1 MDVVR
6 RKHLTQRALTDLEEV
21 VLDVLFEHDP
31 TFLQPKQIG
40 ELIGI
45 ASASP
50 RLAESISFPII
61 RGVLDRLESRG
72 LVQQKEP
79 YAPWGL
85 TVEGMNNQSVKYH
98 ANIR

>member
-45 ASASP
+45 ASALTTTIEIPGYSHETCVSP
-50 RLAESISFPII
+50 IYVKSHCVSPTEELTSTRMK
-61 RGVLDRLESRG
+61 GV
-72 LVQQKEP
+72 
-79 YAPWGL
+79 
-85 TVEGMNNQSVKYH
+85 
-98 ANIR
+98 I